1 MQIFTNLKDWWQH
14 VYSIQLILLLIALI
28 YLVNH
33 LYREAEQMNERR
45 FVWLSVVAGVVGF
58 LVIGAAF
65 RTPLVAS
72 MLDLPKGA
80 IVEQTLYWIKGGIA
94 LSAAGLSIY

>member
-45 FVWLSVVAGVVGF
+45 FVWLSVIAGLIGF
-58 LVIGAAF
+58 LVIGALQDP
-65 RTPLVAS
+65 RKEILLQHTPRL
-72 MLDLPKGA
+72 
-80 IVEQTLYWIKGGIA
+80 
-94 LSAAGLSIY
+94 